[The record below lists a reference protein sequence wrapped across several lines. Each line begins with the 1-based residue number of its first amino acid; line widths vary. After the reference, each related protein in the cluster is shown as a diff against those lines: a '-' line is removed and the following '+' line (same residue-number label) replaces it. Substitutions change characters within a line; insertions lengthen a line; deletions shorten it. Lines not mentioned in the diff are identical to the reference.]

1 MLTDSLN
8 ISKAEEISKENYE
21 NISMSNSNNS
31 SESKRIIL

>member
-8 ISKAEEISKENYE
+8 ISKAEEISKENDE
-21 NISMSNSNNS
+21 NISMSNLNNS